1 MEAIHPQLFD
11 LAMEAVWFP
20 GCLRGPVSAPEFV
33 VRIELVDE
41 CSGQC
46 LVYLG
51 ESVFFSS
58 SSYDDLFLGL
68 RSRVH
73 LLVAE
78 NSPHIFVH
86 AGVIEFGGHVLVFP
100 GQSFCGKSTLI
111 REMVSRGCHYY
122 SDEFAVFDCQDG
134 TVFPFRRPISVR
146 QGATGKVVFE
156 SPGTTHSEKARVRH
170 VLFLIFDE
178 SASLN
183 WQELSSAQAALLLF
197 QNCVAARK
205 FGGSA
210 LHLLVK
216 ALSGVRCW
224 QGYRA
229 GADLTA
235 DRILGLLSTGS
246 LPV

>member
-1 MEAIHPQLFD
+1 MESIHPQLFD

-33 VRIELVDE
+33 VRIELVEE

-51 ESVFFSS
+51 ENVFFSS

-78 NSPHIFVH
+78 NSPHVFVH
-86 AGVIEFGGHVLVFP
+86 AGVVEFGGQVLVFP
-100 GQSFCGKSTLI
+100 GYSFCGKSTLV
-111 REMVSRGCHYY
+111 REMVSRGCQCY
-122 SDEFAVFDCQDG
+122 SDEFAVFDCHDG
-134 TVFPFRRPISVR
+134 TVLPFRRPISVR
-146 QGATGKVVFE
+146 QGETGKVVFE
-156 SPGTTHSEKARVRH
+156 SPGTIHSEKARVRN
-170 VLFLIFDE
+170 VFFLVFDE
-178 SASLN
+178 SASPN
-183 WQELSSAQAALLLF
+183 WEELSPAQAALLLF

-210 LHLLVK
+210 LHLLVQ

-224 QGYRA
+224 QGRRP
-229 GADLTA
+229 GAVLTA
-235 DRILGLLSTGS
+235 DRILGLLLTGS
-246 LPV
+246 LPI